1 MIYFL
6 IICGYM
12 SIFLLL
18 TCLDFHCACKFI
30 YLRIPLSME
39 FDKFIKGMR
48 LSVELIL
55 LLLIYFLKSK
65 AYDFS
70 GKIDILR
77 DIWMIVLGIF
87 SFATLCTLR
96 ILFCELFFERSFLDK
111 GISMKIVH
119 YTIVDSVV
127 YGLIV
132 FLLFQ
137 TNLVYQLVVYLIL
150 FSLFQVVV
158 TFGKYNIYCWIDI
171 FFMNLISLLM
181 IHIVGVLLAVCFPI
195 VLNFIVNKLQ
205 LSEVENVKEDC

>member
-1 MIYFL
+1 M
-6 IICGYM
+6 
-12 SIFLLL
+12 
-18 TCLDFHCACKFI
+18 
-30 YLRIPLSME
+30 
-39 FDKFIKGMR
+39 
-48 LSVELIL
+48 
-55 LLLIYFLKSK
+55 
-65 AYDFS
+65 
-70 GKIDILR
+70 
-77 DIWMIVLGIF
+77 
-87 SFATLCTLR
+87 
-96 ILFCELFFERSFLDK
+96 
-111 GISMKIVH
+111 
-119 YTIVDSVV
+119 

-158 TFGKYNIYCWIDI
+158 TFGKCNIYFLIDI